1 MDSNLQENKKRRSN
15 KIRKIGVFLSLLI
28 FSTCMTL
35 TSCNKD
41 TSDPNTINIY
51 EDFPD
56 QNIPPELCGT
66 WREVL
71 VEDYSYFISM
81 TINHD
86 GKVAA
91 IYRDVSKSEIPLI
104 GKCYYYEKTIRLYYE
119 EGALEGEEFDMGYD
133 NPAALIIE
141 WSSSTLILV
150 EHSDPV
156 FFSRSIEEIP
166 SSYIGTDRPSF
177 MIGDWRHSFIG
188 HALTLDQ
195 DGTGIRYY
203 IDNEV
208 SYVKNW
214 FVKDM
219 YFYIKNEGTIGYE
232 IYRIVELGDEYYLYL
247 VGNPH
252 WIFQKE

>member
-1 MDSNLQENKKRRSN
+1 MDSKLQKNKKRRSN
-15 KIRKIGVFLSLLI
+15 KIRKIGVFLSLLV
-28 FSTCMTL
+28 FSTCMAL

-41 TSDPNTINIY
+41 TSNTINIY

-71 VEDYSYFISM
+71 VEDSYSYFISM
-81 TINHD
+81 TITHD
-86 GKVAA
+86 GKVTA

-119 EGALEGEEFDMGYD
+119 GGVLEGEEFDMGYD
-133 NPAALIIE
+133 DSAALIIE

-150 EHSDPV
+150 KHSSPV

-177 MIGDWRHSFIG
+177 MIGDWRHSSIG
-188 HALTLDQ
+188 HALTLNQ
-195 DGTGIRYY
+195 DGKGIRYY
-203 IDNEV
+203 INNEV
-208 SYVKNW
+208 SQVKNW

-219 YFYIKNEGTIGYE
+219 YFYIKDEGTIGYE
-232 IYRIVELGDEYYLYL
+232 IYRIVELGDVYHLYL
-247 VGNPH
+247 VGDPH